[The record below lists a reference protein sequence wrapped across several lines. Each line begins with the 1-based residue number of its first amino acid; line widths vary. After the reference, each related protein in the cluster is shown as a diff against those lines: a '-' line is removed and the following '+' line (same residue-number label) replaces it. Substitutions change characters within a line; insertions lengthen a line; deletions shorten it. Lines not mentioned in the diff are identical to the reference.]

1 MRLVFVTQVLDAD
14 DAILGFVTR
23 WVEGLARA
31 TGRVRVLA
39 LEVGRAEGLGAN
51 VDVRE
56 IGRRGHL
63 ARWLRYRSYLTEA
76 FDRDG
81 FDTLLTHMVPRYSS
95 VAAGLA
101 RRRAVGHFLWY
112 THKGVDA
119 RLRRAVGVVDKVFTA
134 SDESMR
140 VATPKKVVTGHGI
153 DLEHFD
159 ASGAAPER
167 PPRLLGVGRLTES
180 KDVLTTVEG
189 LARLVAA
196 GHDVSLDWVGGVRGP
211 GDREYLA
218 RVQHRVRE
226 LDLRDRVRLQG
237 ERPYPEVPADYR
249 RATLLV
255 STSRTGSVDK
265 VVLEAMACGRP
276 VVTCNESFPPILAE
290 LGDDAADL
298 VFPPGDAAALAQR
311 VAALLGR
318 DQASRDALGA
328 RLRALVRR
336 DHEVDAL
343 MRRLVLEMGGP
354 A

>member
-14 DAILGFVTR
+14 DAILGFVVR
-23 WVEGLARA
+23 WVQGLARA
-31 TGRVRVLA
+31 VERVRVLA
-39 LEVGRAEGLGAN
+39 LEVGDTHGLGPT

-56 IGRRGHL
+56 IGRRGTL
-63 ARWLRYRSYLTEA
+63 GRYLRYRRFLTDA
-76 FDRDG
+76 FDGEG

-95 VAAGLA
+95 AAAGIA
-101 RRRAVGHFLWY
+101 RRRGVGHFLWY

-159 ASGAAPER
+159 ARSAPEH

-180 KDVLTTVEG
+180 KDALTTVEG

-196 GHDVSLDWVGGVRGP
+196 GHDVHLDWIGGVRGP

-226 LDLRDRVRLQG
+226 LGLQPRVRLHG

-265 VVLEAMACGRP
+265 VVLEAMACRRP

-290 LGDDAADL
+290 LGQDAARL
-298 VFPPGDAAALAQR
+298 VFPAGDAGALAERAAAL
-311 VAALLGR
+311 LER
-318 DQASRDALGA
+318 DQAWRDALGT
-328 RLRALVRR
+328 RLRAIVAR
-336 DHEVDAL
+336 DHEVDGL
-343 MRRLVLEMGGP
+343 MRRLVHEMEHAP
-354 A
+354 